1 MRVFITGYGLS
12 KISRWFGETLED
24 LAFKSVKDIE
34 NKGGELREI
43 DALIVANSFGG
54 ILQSQ
59 NLLSSL
65 IAEDIGFS
73 GKLTMTVENGG
84 ASGAS
89 AILTASSLVKSGLAK
104 NVLVIGV
111 EKMSDY
117 IGSVFNHSISTF
129 MNAEHEAFYGST
141 LASGFAILARSYL
154 SKYKYSEE
162 DLGAWPILMH
172 ENALDVP
179 HAQLKFKITE
189 EQVNSSDIVSSPLRV
204 LHSPPVSD
212 GSAAVIV
219 SAEDSSIPK
228 EKRLAEIKFGYL
240 SSQLM
245 ELSLRENLEEFYAL
259 KCVKDALEKGSSIDI
274 KKVDLIEISDDY
286 TISAPI
292 IIEGLGLSDKGSG
305 LRSILDG
312 RYRLGDK
319 PSINVTGGT
328 KSRGHPFGATG
339 VYQVAEVTS
348 LLSDGKVKGARV
360 NGELGLVVSMGGIGI
375 VLSGILLEKV

>member
-1 MRVFITGYGLS
+1 
-12 KISRWFGETLED
+12 
-24 LAFKSVKDIE
+24 
-34 NKGGELREI
+34 
-43 DALIVANSFGG
+43 
-54 ILQSQ
+54 
-59 NLLSSL
+59 
-65 IAEDIGFS
+65 
-73 GKLTMTVENGG
+73 
-84 ASGAS
+84 
-89 AILTASSLVKSGLAK
+89 
-104 NVLVIGV
+104 
-111 EKMSDY
+111 
-117 IGSVFNHSISTF
+117 

-240 SSQLM
+240 SSHLM

-360 NGELGLVVSMGGIGI
+360 NGELGLVVSMGGIGT